1 MPNNSRT
8 TTPAPSNN
16 NEHYFRWTHT
26 LTLKLIDILGQHYE
40 RNQEYTLLKLY
51 QGGKKGGMKK
61 VEVAKIIADKF
72 NDDDPKPT
80 HQKVMTK
87 IKGLEQDYQA
97 ANTFLNSTGEGINDN
112 EEKLKITS
120 IKELYPL
127 IHDKPKVNT
136 PFRIDSEGDL
146 AQEAER
152 ILDGNGENDEEE
164 NEENGVP
171 EATIAS
177 RLQAGL
183 ARLHGESDDCDDGS
197 EEEDAGD
204 SIFGDELGGQSS
216 RTTNPRKRS
225 APPSNTSKSNKRQY
239 TKKGPSLGE
248 SILRMGEMR
257 MEMEERKMD
266 NKMKLE
272 KERNDLLRA
281 QILAKVKE
289 SEQRNQLMIQESK
302 ERSLMLELELQ
313 KLKQQ
318 NNNNN

>member
-1 MPNNSRT
+1 MPNNSHT

-16 NEHYFRWTHT
+16 NEHYFRWTHI
-26 LTLKLIDILGQHYE
+26 LTLKLIDILRQHYE

-72 NDDDPKPT
+72 NDDDPKPI

-87 IKGLEQDYQA
+87 IK
-97 ANTFLNSTGEGINDN
+97 
-112 EEKLKITS
+112 
-120 IKELYPL
+120 
-127 IHDKPKVNT
+127 
-136 PFRIDSEGDL
+136 GDL

-152 ILDGNGENDEEE
+152 ILDGNGENNEEE

-197 EEEDAGD
+197 EEEDARD

-216 RTTNPRKRS
+216 RTTSPHKRS

-248 SILRMGEMR
+248 SILCMGEMR
-257 MEMEERKMD
+257 IEMEERKME

-272 KERNDLLRA
+272 KERNDLLQA

-289 SEQRNQLMIQESK
+289 SEQWNQLMIQESK

-313 KLKQQ
+313 KLKQ
-318 NNNNN
+318 